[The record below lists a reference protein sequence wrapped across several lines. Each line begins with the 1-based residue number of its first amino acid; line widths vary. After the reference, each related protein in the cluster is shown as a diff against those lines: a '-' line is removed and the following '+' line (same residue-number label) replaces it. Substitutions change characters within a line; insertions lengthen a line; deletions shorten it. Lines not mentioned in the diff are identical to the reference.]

1 MHLNITLHQTE
12 KTDRITKTDKSGT
25 IVGYVKHFSKKRK
38 RSKIKKK
45 KQVKQKKLEEY
56 TVFEVLGCT

>member
-25 IVGYVKHFSKKRK
+25 IVGYVKHFSKKK
-38 RSKIKKK
+38 RSKIKKKKKK
-45 KQVKQKKLEEY
+45 KQVKQKKLEEI
-56 TVFEVLGCT
+56 LGCT